1 MTLRALRLSFVPLT
15 KVLVVMDEVWQLPL
29 LVDGLAGRA
38 DAVGERAGAAA
49 EHAHFA
55 HLKRKTL
62 RENIHHGRGIL

>member
-1 MTLRALRLSFVPLT
+1 
-15 KVLVVMDEVWQLPL
+15 MDEVWQLPL

-55 HLKRKTL
+55 HL
-62 RENIHHGRGIL
+62 ENVMRSINFVRML

>member
-1 MTLRALRLSFVPLT
+1 
-15 KVLVVMDEVWQLPL
+15 MDEVWQLPL